1 MIKVGIIGEIGSGK
15 SFIAKQFGCPVFD
28 ADQEVSKI
36 YKKDRV
42 CFKRLKRELPKYISS
57 FPIKKNELEKAI
69 LDQQN
74 NIKKIVKIV
83 HPLVRVSMNKFLKKN
98 KNKKIVIL
106 DVPLLLEKKINK
118 KNYILIFVDAKK
130 KDIFRRLVKR
140 KNYNP
145 KIFNKLKKLQF
156 FLDFK
161 KRKSNYVIK
170 NDFKS
175 LSVKK
180 SVKVLK
186 NQLLSQ

>member
-1 MIKVGIIGEIGSGK
+1 MIKVGIIGDIGSGK
-15 SFIAKQFGCPVFD
+15 SFIAKQFDCPVFD
-28 ADQEVSKI
+28 ADLEVSKI
-36 YKKDRV
+36 YKKNRI
-42 CFKRLKRELPKYISS
+42 CFKRLKRELPKYILS

-106 DVPLLLEKKINK
+106 DVPLLLENKINK

-161 KRKSNYVIK
+161 KKKSNYVIK

-175 LSVKK
+175 SSVKK

-186 NQLLSQ
+186 NKLLS